1 MIQLNLLTY
10 VPSEQERA
18 PPPTPAPEPDRS
30 TVQSP
35 LWDYLNGQ
43 LSYYRQLQLK
53 IMGNS
58 TRDALA
64 GNPDPA
70 RQALRRWMVADLQA
84 KVDGVLERLRELEE
98 ERDRL

>member
-1 MIQLNLLTY
+1 MIQLDLLTY
-10 VPSEQERA
+10 VPPESDRA
-18 PPPTPAPEPDRS
+18 PPTPSPEPDR
-30 TVQSP
+30 TVDRLP
-35 LWDYLNGQ
+35 LWDWLNGQ

-64 GNPDPA
+64 GSPSPE

-84 KVDGVLERLRELEE
+84 KVDGVLERLRELEN